1 MIILATSWVPN
12 REEFLTALGVSHGGL
27 GEYFFGDVYDAL
39 FIDSIEL
46 KAEFK
51 NYYFVEYKD
60 LATYFEIQHGETLS
74 EEELEADRV
83 FMVTRFPQV
92 IDSVYDENKLDSVLE
107 CIRNLE
113 KAQNESQT

>member
-12 REEFLTALGVSHGGL
+12 REEFLAALGVSQGGL
-27 GEYFFGDVYDAL
+27 GDYFFGDVYDAL

-46 KAEFK
+46 KSEFE

-60 LATYFEIQHGETLS
+60 LATYIEIQHGETLN
-74 EEELEADRV
+74 EDELKADRV

-92 IDSVYDENKLDSVLE
+92 IDTLYEDNKLDSVLE

-113 KAQNESQT
+113 KA

>member
-1 MIILATSWVPN
+1 MIMLATSWVPN

-46 KAEFK
+46 KSEFD

-60 LATYFEIQHGETLS
+60 LATYIEIQHGETLS
-74 EEELEADRV
+74 EDELEADRV

-92 IDSVYDENKLDSVLE
+92 IDTLYEDK
-107 CIRNLE
+107 
-113 KAQNESQT
+113 QTRFSTGMYSKFRKGAE